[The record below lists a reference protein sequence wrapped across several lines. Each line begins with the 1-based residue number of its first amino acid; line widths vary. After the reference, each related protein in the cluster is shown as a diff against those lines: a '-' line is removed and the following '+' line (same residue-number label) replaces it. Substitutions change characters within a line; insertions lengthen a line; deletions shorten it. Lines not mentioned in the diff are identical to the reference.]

1 MRGVRVLGLTTAVLA
16 AASLL
21 GALAPHLVS
30 ADRMPAVKVAA
41 ETAAAPIVLLAAF
54 LLLGG
59 FLRRV
64 RETRSRSRSRWP
76 ALSEAAVLEERRR
89 IARDLHDGLA
99 QELAYLRRNLTA
111 LNGTVDTET
120 RVRLQQAAERAQLE
134 ARLAIKTLAA
144 PRRQSVNV
152 GIAEAAGEVA
162 ARDHIRLEL
171 DVVPGIRLPAIRA
184 EALVRIACE
193 AVGNAAH
200 HSGAEWVTLSL
211 RRDGSRVRLRVSD
224 SGAGFDPAGPA
235 TGFGFISMR
244 ERASSVGG
252 DLRISSVPGH
262 GTEVVA
268 TL

>member
-1 MRGVRVLGLTTAVLA
+1 MLGLTTAVLA
-16 AASLL
+16 AASLV

-64 RETRSRSRSRWP
+64 REIRSRWP

-89 IARDLHDGLA
+89 IARNLHDGLA

-144 PRRQSVNV
+144 PRRESANV

-184 EALVRIACE
+184 EALARIACE

-224 SGAGFDPAGPA
+224 RGAGFDPAGPA
-235 TGFGFISMR
+235 TGFGLISMR